1 MIYFTVF
8 QSPII
13 FKVIYPTLPL
23 ANVTGLKKTFNS
35 SLSFGQ
41 SARPHFARLE
51 PLLACLSQ

>member
-8 QSPII
+8 QSLII

-23 ANVTGLKKTFNS
+23 ACDRAKKTFNS

-41 SARPHFARLE
+41 SARPHFAWLGL
-51 PLLACLSQ
+51 LLACLSQ